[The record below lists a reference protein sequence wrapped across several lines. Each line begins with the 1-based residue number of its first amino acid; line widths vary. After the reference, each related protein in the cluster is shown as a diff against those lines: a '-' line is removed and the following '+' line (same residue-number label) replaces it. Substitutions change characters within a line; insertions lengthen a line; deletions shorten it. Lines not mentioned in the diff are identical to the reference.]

1 MPNPLNPNSDPR
13 SYIRNYGVDVQYL
26 SVAFDNT
33 IQRPGIQ
40 TPGPGPGPVSPQLGA
55 AVTWVGAG
63 TSTYGNDT
71 ASNWIVGLG
80 SANQPVAGIVIHVD
94 PDGFGSIAYKGN
106 VAALANKNNPP
117 LIGGLVAVD
126 GTGQVQAASNTAGNC
141 ANAKCMSFETEPA
154 FAVYTHPQGT
164 ITPPTT
170 NQQSGSV
177 EYCEFLLS

>member
-1 MPNPLNPNSDPR
+1 MPNPLNPNQDPR
-13 SYIRNYGVDVQYL
+13 SYIRNYGVDVQYF

-33 IQRPGIQ
+33 ITRPGIQ

-71 ASNWIVGLG
+71 ASNFICGLG
-80 SANQPVAGIVIHVD
+80 SAGNPVAGIVIHVD
-94 PDGFGSIAYKGN
+94 PDGFGTIAYKGT
-106 VAALANKNNPP
+106 VAALANRTNPP
-117 LIGGLVAVD
+117 LVQGLVGVD
-126 GTGQVQAASNTAGNC
+126 GTGQVQASTAAAN
-141 ANAKCMSFETEPA
+141 ANAKCMSFEIEPS
-154 FAVYTHPQGT
+154 FAVFQHVQGT

-177 EYCEFLLS
+177 EYCLFNLS